1 MAVACSRAGDGG
13 LARELT
19 FRALVGRAGCAVA
32 PIAAAVMDPRLILDP
47 VMDPVMG
54 SVMGSVV
61 GLVRGSGMGLFM
73 VSFRSWFRSCLCS

>member
-19 FRALVGRAGCAVA
+19 FRALVGGAGCAVA

-47 VMDPVMG
+47 VMDPVMD
-54 SVMGSVV
+54 SVMEASRDW
-61 GLVRGSGMGLFM
+61 LVAGGCF
-73 VSFRSWFRSCLCS
+73 CLS

>member
-47 VMDPVMG
+47 VMDPVMD
-54 SVMGSVV
+54 SVMEASRDW
-61 GLVRGSGMGLFM
+61 LVAGVCF
-73 VSFRSWFRSCLCS
+73 CLS

>member
-1 MAVACSRAGDGG
+1 MAVACARAGDGG

-47 VMDPVMG
+47 VMDPVMD
-54 SVMGSVV
+54 SVMEASRDW
-61 GLVRGSGMGLFM
+61 LVAEG
-73 VSFRSWFRSCLCS
+73 CLCLS